1 MHGFGITGEWFN
13 VDPEAVISQALQT
26 GAGPNVSDAYTING
40 LPGPL
45 YNCSSKGTTA
55 SNFKSGNKSQNKLNH
70 ARCDSYTF
78 LIYITYIFQVLNL
91 DIACKITNGV
101 YIFPQDIDISLNFVL

>member
-1 MHGFGITGEWFN
+1 MQ
-13 VDPEAVISQALQT
+13 DVILT
-26 GAGPNVSDAYTING
+26 
-40 LPGPL
+40 
-45 YNCSSKGTTA
+45 
-55 SNFKSGNKSQNKLNH
+55 H
-70 ARCDSYTF
+70 F

>member
-55 SNFKSGNKSQNKLNH
+55 SNFKSGNKSQNKLSH

-78 LIYITYIFQVLNL
+78 FNIHHLYISSFKLGYRV
-91 DIACKITNGV
+91 
-101 YIFPQDIDISLNFVL
+101 